1 MIIDLTKFLSSKFM
15 NNQVATP
22 NSTQLA
28 RPKFVSL
35 FRGLIQFILFC
46 SFLNASL
53 SYAVNWKIV
62 PTVQVQEI
70 YSDNIRLARKGAEKS
85 ALVTEVAPGFSI
97 IGRSARTTLNL
108 NYRMQ
113 NLYNAGGNGG
123 LNTSNQL
130 QYNSFN
136 VLAQNK
142 LFLTS
147 RSSISQ
153 QNINN
158 SQIAVDN
165 ISGTGDRTTVSTFGI
180 SPYWTP
186 TFGYYASGRLGIS
199 YDTVNTG
206 SSSSSGSV
214 SDTNTLA
221 ENVQINSGSKF
232 SRVNWGLNFN
242 NTKSFRSNDGN
253 NDVSFQNASA
263 IVRPYINKYF
273 NVFAQ
278 TGYSNNSFQTNTDTN
293 NNGVFYTFGGKW
305 TPSRHYSLE
314 AGYGNNS
321 FVTVYISPMQR
332 FSWVSTYRDNAIGLN
347 SGKTWQTALN
357 YNTRRSNWVLTHEND
372 TTTTQEILS
381 NLRVFQIVDSTTGL
395 PFQNANG
402 QPLQFAINL
411 PSLTDEVIVRKRWN
425 FSVSFRSGKST
436 WSTNAYNENRVF
448 QVSGNHEKVRGI
460 NASWNWQFASKT
472 SVYLQPT
479 WQETERDG
487 NVQLPAGSKDQRY
500 DIAVGLNQ
508 AITRK
513 VSGRL
518 EVRHINQTSDI
529 ETNDYQEN
537 RATATMFMRF

>member
-1 MIIDLTKFLSSKFM
+1 M
-15 NNQVATP
+15 NNQVVIP

-28 RPKFVSL
+28 RPKFISL
-35 FRGLIQFILFC
+35 FRGLIQFIILC
-46 SFLNASL
+46 SFLNPKL

-70 YSDNIRLARKGAEKS
+70 FSDNIRLAKKGSEKS
-85 ALVTEVAPGFSI
+85 ALVTEVDPGFSI

-123 LNTSNQL
+123 INTSNQL

-147 RSSISQ
+147 RSTISQ
-153 QNINN
+153 QNTNN
-158 SQIAVDN
+158 TQIAVDN

-180 SPYWTP
+180 APYWTP
-186 TFGYYASGRLGIS
+186 TFGHYATGRLGVN

-206 SSSSSGSV
+206 SSSSSGSI
-214 SDTNTLA
+214 SDTNTLG

-242 NTKSFRSNDGN
+242 NTKSFRSNG
-253 NDVSFQNASA
+253 NDVIFQNASA
-263 IVRPYINKYF
+263 IVRPYINKHF

-278 TGYSNNSFQTNTDTN
+278 TGYSNNSFQTITNTN

-321 FVTVYISPMQR
+321 FVTMYISPMQR
-332 FSWVSTYRDNAIGLN
+332 LNWVTTYRDNSIGLN
-347 SGKTWQTALN
+347 SGKTWQTNLN
-357 YNTRRSNWVLTHEND
+357 YRTRRSNWVLTHEND
-372 TTTTQEILS
+372 TTTTQGLLS
-381 NLRVFQIVDSTTGL
+381 NLQIDLGFNPVTGTPNSLFNLNST
-395 PFQNANG
+395 
-402 QPLQFAINL
+402 
-411 PSLTDEVIVRKRWN
+411 LTDEVIVRKRWN
-425 FSVSFRSGKST
+425 FSASFRSAKST
-436 WSTNAYNENRVF
+436 WSATAFNENRVF
-448 QVSGNHEKVRGI
+448 QTSGTSEKVRGI
-460 NASWNWQFASKT
+460 NASWFWQFAPKT
-472 SVYLQPT
+472 SFYIQPS
-479 WQETERDG
+479 WLEINRS
-487 NVQLPAGSKDQRY
+487 NVLPESLSFSGLLIGTGTLSSASKDQRY

-513 VSGRL
+513 ISGRL

-529 ETNDYQEN
+529 DTNDYQEN